1 MKRIISLIL
10 AGLLLA
16 SVSVSCAETEAEPEE
31 TTNANEPAAE
41 EVPET
46 EQSYIDS
53 LGEKNF
59 DGASFVV
66 AASQQG
72 SIPAFAREQTG
83 EVVNDALYERD
94 LTISDA
100 YNVVIEYPET
110 PDSPDTA
117 NDIANSVLA
126 GDFYCDLYI
135 DALSNGRTYMSG
147 AFTKGA
153 LYNLLDVPH
162 LQLDQSWWS
171 ELLYD
176 KLQYKGKMYF
186 TSGDVAT
193 ASYNSPA
200 CVFMNLTTAQN
211 QNIAVEEIYQLVYEG
226 AWTIDEVTKRTAGLR
241 VDLNGDGE
249 VKVVD
254 DSFGIISATVELTA
268 TEICVGAG
276 VKYCDIDENG
286 NLVVNLNTE
295 QVINTLEKLK
305 QCFNEIQP
313 GDDWSPM
320 TDTFKNDRALFL
332 VHFVETAIKLRDM
345 ESDFVILPM
354 AKYSVEQESY
364 MSYTNPHAHSY
375 VAIPLIQPD
384 IERTGFIT
392 EVMEYLS
399 VQSVRPTI
407 YDVTLKGKV
416 SRNPDSQAMLDI
428 IFNTSYIDFNALN
441 NFGSSTQLMC
451 DALFNGADFVSSYKR
466 NQKIMDKTLGSFEE
480 LFQESAE

>member
-1 MKRIISLIL
+1 MKRIFSLIL
-10 AGLLLA
+10 AGVLLA
-16 SVSVSCAETEAEPEE
+16 SVTVSCAESEEEQETAAAEPAVQEI
-31 TTNANEPAAE
+31 
-41 EVPET
+41 PET

-53 LGEKNF
+53 LGKKNF
-59 DGASFVV
+59 EGASFIV

-72 SIPAFAREQTG
+72 SIPAFAQEQTG

-94 LTISDA
+94 ITISDA

-110 PDSPDTA
+110 QDSPDTA

-126 GDFYCDLYI
+126 GDYYCDLYI
-135 DALSNGRTYMSG
+135 DALSNGRTYMGG
-147 AFTKGA
+147 AFVKGA
-153 LYNLLDVPH
+153 LYNLLDGPH
-162 LQLDQSWWS
+162 LKLDQPWWS

-193 ASYNSPA
+193 ASYYSPA
-200 CVFMNLTTAQN
+200 CVFMNLTAAQN
-211 QNIAVEEIYQLVYEG
+211 HSVDVDEIYQLVYEG

-249 VKVVD
+249 VKVAD

-276 VKYCDIDENG
+276 IRYCDIDENG
-286 NLVVNLNTE
+286 NLAVNLNTE
-295 QVINTLEKLK
+295 QVINTLDKLK
-305 QCFNEIQP
+305 QCFCEVQT

-320 TDTFKNDRALFL
+320 TDTFKGDRALFL

-354 AKYSVEQESY
+354 PKYSVEQESY

-392 EVMEYLS
+392 EVMEYMS

-466 NQKIMDKTLGSFEE
+466 NQKVMNKTLESFEA
-480 LFQESAE
+480 LFE